1 MRNPHS
7 LSALKGEFGF
17 WFFSRDCNVM
27 DDLID
32 LGSMTPSAAVFLRA
46 CVIDR
51 KNILVSGGTGT
62 GKTTMLN
69 VLSSFIPHKER
80 IVTIEDTTE
89 LQLHQDHVVTRSGE
103 LGNDGYTLH
112 RERQIAAAVHAAI
125 GGREAH
131 DVDGARRWRAH
142 WRRR

>member
-1 MRNPHS
+1 
-7 LSALKGEFGF
+7 
-17 WFFSRDCNVM
+17 SRVNAIIPPLAIRGPCLTIRKFPAHRFTM

-32 LGSMTPSAAVFLRA
+32 LGSMTSSAAVFLRA

-51 KNILVSGGTGT
+51 KNVLVSGGTGT

-89 LQLHQDHVVTRSGE
+89 LQLHQDHVVTLETKQANVEGV
-103 LGNDGYTLH
+103 G
-112 RERQIAAAVHAAI
+112 
-125 GGREAH
+125 AH
-131 DVDGARRWRAH
+131 TIRDPVTDALLMQPH
-142 WRRR
+142 P